1 MHERSKAVPEGERPK
16 SRQEDARSQASE
28 EEEMQEIREVVAEA
42 IQETKNDIPGN
53 IGGRDSGGIGS
64 IDSSV
69 GASTRN

>member
-1 MHERSKAVPEGERPK
+1 
-16 SRQEDARSQASE
+16 
-28 EEEMQEIREVVAEA
+28 MQEIREVVAEA